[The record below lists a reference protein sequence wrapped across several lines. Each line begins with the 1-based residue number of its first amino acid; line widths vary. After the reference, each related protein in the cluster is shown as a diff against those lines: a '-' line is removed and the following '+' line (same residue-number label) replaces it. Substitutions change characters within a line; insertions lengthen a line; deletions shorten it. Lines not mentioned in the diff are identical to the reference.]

1 MTDLPAMMTAE
12 KRALQARRLRQDP
25 QVQALLMGEPL
36 AIIGMGCRF
45 PGGADGVDAFWR
57 LLLDKVDAI
66 GPAPA
71 NRWFGEGE
79 RPLGGYVEGLD
90 GLDIGYF
97 GLSAHE
103 AAWIDPQQRLL
114 LEGAMAALDD
124 AGLTRAALAGSR
136 TGVFVGACISDY
148 VRRSLAP
155 GRVPDP
161 YAVSGIADAI
171 LANRLSYLLDLNGPS
186 LAVDTACS
194 SALTAFHMACQSLRM
209 GESDMAIVG
218 GVNAILSPEIGLS
231 LGQAG
236 MLAPDGRCKSF
247 DAAADGF
254 TRGEGAGAVVVRR
267 LADAMAAG
275 DRIHAVLRG
284 SAINQD
290 GRSNGLTAPNPL
302 AQERVIRAALDN
314 AGIPPHAVDFVE
326 THGTGTTLGDPIEV
340 QALSAVYSVPGRTGP
355 LRIGAV
361 KANIGHLEGA
371 SGMAGLIKA
380 VLCLKHGTI
389 PGQVHFTRPN
399 PNFGPGFD
407 LLVPVSAEPWQTP
420 ADGSRRFA
428 GVSAF
433 GFGGTNVHLVLE
445 ETPPALARSV
455 PSPVAGAALLVVTAA
470 DPVALSTRAHQ
481 AADMLAA
488 GTDLAGLQ
496 ATLAR
501 RSSPLA
507 HRLAVTGDGAEE
519 LAERLRAAA
528 GGATGPDI
536 AVGMAM
542 PDAAGPVFVFT
553 GQGGQWAGM
562 GRGLLGLPAFRTGL
576 EPCDLALRR
585 AEGWSLID
593 ALEQGRDLTPT
604 ELAQPLLVAVQVAL
618 ARLLA
623 SLGLKP
629 GAVIGHSVGEIAAAI
644 VAGALGVEQ
653 GITIAAARGRL
664 MAGLAGQGCMV
675 AVDLAPDA
683 VAPALEGLD
692 VDIAAINGPA
702 SLVLSGTKA
711 GVEAAIAR
719 LNVPSRSLPGAY
731 AFHGRQ
737 VAGAA
742 AALASSLAGL
752 ASAAP
757 ALPMIST
764 VTGGPAPGLDGA
776 YWGRNARE
784 PVAFAAAIAHLLKAG
799 HRRFIEV
806 GPHPALLS
814 GIAKLW
820 AVQGGEGADL
830 TLVPTLR
837 RATDDRLSLL
847 RSVGNLFVRG
857 FAPDWDALGIAA
869 GRVTPLPPYP
879 WQRRVCWL
887 PEPVAAPA
895 PVTAEPGEVALYA
908 VDFTDAPA
916 AAVVAPGSWA
926 LRGAGAL
933 HDALASRLGTGGDR
947 QLLVLQGAGD
957 DAAAAVDACDHC
969 LRVVRGAD
977 GPLWLVTGDPRVD
990 LVAGAL
996 WALVEGIGWELPG
1009 RIAGVIGVGDDV
1021 ALDRIIDEL
1030 GRAGGRIVLETAR
1043 RLAPM
1048 LRRHEAVSAM
1058 ADIDPDASY
1067 LVTGGLGGIGLA
1079 CAGWLAD
1086 AGACHLVLVGRRAPS
1101 ADALGVLDSLR
1112 RRGVV
1117 VEVAATD
1124 MGNEADVARL
1134 LNGFGKDWPALRG
1147 VVHAAGV
1154 LRDSLLRG
1162 QDREALSDIFAAK
1175 AAGAQLLD
1183 RLTEGH
1189 RLDFLL
1195 FMSSMAGL
1203 FGALGQAGYGAA
1215 NGFLDT
1221 LARRRRARGQVAAS
1235 IAWGPW
1241 QQVGMAADLGAE
1253 AAARRR
1259 AKGIGAL
1266 SNAQALSM
1274 LGPVLAGATAPV
1286 TAALRL
1292 DWPSFLAALPAGAGP
1307 LAASM
1312 QVTPRVTP
1320 ISDAPVP
1327 DTLADLSALPP
1338 LARRGRLRRL
1348 VGEALAAVMGGGEPD
1363 PNRGFFDQGMD
1374 SLMAMA
1380 LQARLKQALGGILG
1394 PTAVFEHA
1402 TVTALAD
1409 HLLSRIP
1416 GTVPPATPAVAPAP
1430 PSETLSDLLAALD
1443 AAVGPQTVERGRG

>member
-1 MTDLPAMMTAE
+1 MNDLPSAITAE

-25 QVQALLMGEPL
+25 QVQALLMAEPL

-45 PGGADGVDAFWR
+45 PGGADGADAFWR
-57 LLLDKVDAI
+57 LLLDKGDAI

-71 NRWFGEGE
+71 GRWFAEAE
-79 RPLGGYVEGLD
+79 RPLGGYVD
-90 GLDIGYF
+90 GLEGFDTGYF

-114 LEGAMAALDD
+114 LEVAMDALDD

-136 TGVFVGACISDY
+136 TGVFVGACVSDY

-155 GRVPDP
+155 GQGPDP

-171 LANRLSYLLDLNGPS
+171 LANRLSYMLDLNGPS

-194 SALTAFHMACQSLRM
+194 SALTAFHMACQSLRT

-218 GVNAILSPEIGLS
+218 GVNAILSPEIGRS
-231 LGQAG
+231 LGLAG

-254 TRGEGAGAVVVRR
+254 TRGEGAGAVILRR

-284 SAINQD
+284 TAINQD

-314 AGIPPHAVDFVE
+314 AGIAPQAVHFVE
-326 THGTGTTLGDPIEV
+326 THGTGTALGDPIEV
-340 QALSAVYSVPGRTGP
+340 QALSAVYGAPGRAAP

-361 KANIGHLEGA
+361 KASIGHLEGA
-371 SGMAGLIKA
+371 AGMAGLIKA
-380 VLCLKHGTI
+380 VLCLKHGRI

-407 LLVPVSAEPWQTP
+407 LHVPLAAEPWPAP

-445 ETPPALARSV
+445 ETPPSLARPV
-455 PSPVAGAALLVVTAA
+455 PVPFAGDALLVLTAA
-470 DPVALSTRAHQ
+470 DPAALCTRAVQ

-488 GTDLAGLQ
+488 GADLAGLQ

-507 HRLAVTGDGAEE
+507 YRLAVTGDGPDAV
-519 LAERLRAAA
+519 ADRLRAAA
-528 GGATGPDI
+528 DGATGPDI
-536 AVGMAM
+536 AVGTAGR
-542 PDAAGPVFVFT
+542 DAAGPVFVFT

-562 GRGLLGLPAFRTGL
+562 GRGLLGLPAFRAGL
-576 EPCDLALRR
+576 DSCDLALRR
-585 AEGWSLID
+585 AEGWSLIE
-593 ALEQGRDLTPT
+593 ALEQGRNLTPT
-604 ELAQPLLVAVQVAL
+604 ERAQPVLVAVQVAL
-618 ARLLA
+618 AGLLT
-623 SLGLKP
+623 SLGLTP
-629 GAVIGHSVGEIAAAI
+629 AAIIGHSVGEVAAAM
-644 VAGALGVEQ
+644 VAGALDIEQ
-653 GITIAAARGRL
+653 GIAIAAARGRL
-664 MAGLAGQGCMV
+664 MAELAGRGRMV

-683 VAPALEGLD
+683 VAPALAGLE

-702 SLVLSGTKA
+702 SLVLSGTPE

-719 LNVPSRSLPGAY
+719 LNVPARPLPGSY

-742 AALASSLAGL
+742 DALATALAGL
-752 ASAAP
+752 VP
-757 ALPMIST
+757 AVPGVAMIST
-764 VTGGPAPGLDGA
+764 VTGGPAPRLDGA

-784 PVAFAAAIAHLLKAG
+784 PVDFAAASAHLLAAG
-799 HRRFIEV
+799 HRRFVEI

-814 GIAKLW
+814 GVAKLW
-820 AVQGGEGADL
+820 AARGGEAGDL
-830 TLVPTLR
+830 ALVPTLR

-847 RSVGNLFVRG
+847 RSVGDLFVRG
-857 FAPDWDALGIAA
+857 FAPDWDALCIKA

-879 WQRRVCWL
+879 WQRRPCWL
-887 PEPVAAPA
+887 PEPATTA
-895 PVTAEPGEVALYA
+895 PVAAEPGEAALHA
-908 VDFTDAPA
+908 VEFTDAPA
-916 AAVVAPGSWA
+916 AAAPAPGTWA
-926 LRGAGAL
+926 VRGAGAL
-933 HDALASRLGTGGDR
+933 HDALADRLGTGGDR
-947 QLLVLQGAGD
+947 QLLVLHGVGD

-969 LRVVRGAD
+969 LQAVRGTQA
-977 GPLWLVTGDPRVD
+977 PLWLVTGDPQVD
-990 LVAGAL
+990 PVAGAL
-996 WALVEGIGWELPG
+996 WSLVEGIGWELPG
-1009 RIAGVIGVGDDV
+1009 RIAGVIGVGGDV
-1021 ALDRIIDEL
+1021 APDRLVEEL
-1030 GRAGGRIVLETAR
+1030 GRSAGRVVLAGDR
-1043 RLAPM
+1043 RLAPV
-1048 LRRHEAVSAM
+1048 LRRLDGAAGM
-1058 ADIDPDASY
+1058 PTIDPAASY

-1086 AGACHLVLVGRRAPS
+1086 AGALHLVLAGRRAPTD
-1101 ADALGVLDSLR
+1101 DALTVLEGLR

-1117 VEVAATD
+1117 VEVASVD
-1124 MGNEADVARL
+1124 MADAAAVARL
-1134 LNGFGKDWPALRG
+1134 LDGFGRERPVLCG
-1147 VVHAAGV
+1147 VIHAAGV

-1162 QDREALSDIFAAK
+1162 QDRDALSDIFAAK
-1175 AAGAQLLD
+1175 AGGADLLD
-1183 RLTEGH
+1183 RLTRDH

-1215 NGFLDT
+1215 NGFLDA
-1221 LARRRRARGQVAAS
+1221 LARRRRAGGQVAAS
-1235 IAWGPW
+1235 VAWGPW
-1241 QQVGMAADLGAE
+1241 LEAGMAARLGDDG
-1253 AAARRR
+1253 AAGRR
-1259 AKGIGAL
+1259 ARGIGAL

-1292 DWPSFLAALPAGAGP
+1292 DWPTFRAALPDGAGP
-1307 LAASM
+1307 LAASLLAPPAT
-1312 QVTPRVTP
+1312 TPKASP
-1320 ISDAPVP
+1320 PAPGA
-1327 DTLADLSALPP
+1327 LAALSALPP
-1338 LARRGRLRRL
+1338 LARRGRLRLL
-1348 VGEALAAVMGGGEPD
+1348 VGEALAAVMGGGSPD

-1380 LQARLKQALGGILG
+1380 LQARLNQALGGIVG

-1409 HLLSRIP
+1409 HLLSRLP
-1416 GTVPPATPAVAPAP
+1416 GNAPPATAAAPVRQ
-1430 PSETLSDLLAALD
+1430 SGTLSDLLAELD
-1443 AAVGPQTVERGRG
+1443 AAAGPQTAERGRG